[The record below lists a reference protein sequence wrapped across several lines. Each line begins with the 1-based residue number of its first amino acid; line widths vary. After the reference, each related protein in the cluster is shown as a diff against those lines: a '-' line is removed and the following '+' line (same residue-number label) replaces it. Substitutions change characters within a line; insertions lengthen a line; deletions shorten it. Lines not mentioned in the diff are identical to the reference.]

1 MISRQAFIEM
11 QKSFAA
17 TGKAPSGNL
26 LSRYEILPRYA
37 TLDLGRGIPLR
48 THLYRIGRKLFNL
61 LGITRSANKNAEWR
75 ASLKH
80 APVLSDAKTILIW
93 GMREGVANL
102 DAATPADIGNE
113 PYMDSHAKS
122 TLDISRQACLSLKV
136 RFASSDDVNGTSSP
150 SKFIPVLITDQA
162 DFAFYSRLGWLVE
175 YLPHLP
181 GSGESYFDRKLAY
194 LAWRYQDVPVIDLSA
209 DPVFDGDL
217 ESLSVDTAL

>member
-1 MISRQAFIEM
+1 MISRQDFIEL
-11 QKSFAA
+11 QKSFVA

-61 LGITRSANKNAEWR
+61 LGMTRSVNKNAEWR

-93 GMREGVANL
+93 GMREAVANL
-102 DAATPADIGNE
+102 DIATPADSGNE
-113 PYMDSHAKS
+113 PYLDSSAQSK
-122 TLDISRQACLSLKV
+122 LDVGRQAYLSLKA
-136 RFASSDDVNGTSSP
+136 RFASSDGVNSVSNP
-150 SKFIPVLITDQA
+150 SKVIPVLITDQA

-175 YLPHLP
+175 YLPNLR
-181 GSGESYFDRKLAY
+181 GVGEAYDDRKVQY
-194 LAWRYQDVPVIDLSA
+194 LAWRYQDACVLPLSA
-209 DPVFDGDL
+209 GLLTDEQWDQL
-217 ESLSVDTAL
+217 ILKELR

>member
-1 MISRQAFIEM
+1 MISRQAFVEM
-11 QKSFAA
+11 QKSFSA

-48 THLYRIGRKLFNL
+48 THLYRIGRKLLNF
-61 LGITRSANKNAEWR
+61 LGITKSVNKNAEWR
-75 ASLKH
+75 PSLKH
-80 APVLSDAKTILIW
+80 TPVLSDAKTILIW

-102 DAATPADIGNE
+102 DAATPADSGNE
-113 PYMDSHAKS
+113 PLLDSRTKS
-122 TLDISRQACLSLKV
+122 KLDISRQACLSLKT
-136 RFASSDDVNGTSSP
+136 RFASSDDLNGTSNP
-150 SKFIPVLITDQA
+150 SKLIPVLITDQA

-194 LAWRYQDVPVIDLSA
+194 LAWRYQNVPVIDFSA
-209 DPVFDGDL
+209 ELVFDWDL
-217 ESLSVDTAL
+217 EVLSVDASL